1 MDCVISTAGIEMRS
15 YQLVEKEE
23 LNRARNSIYDR
34 DEYTCQICGLN
45 FKEKTDAKKNIDH
58 IIPRSA
64 IAWSHPFNLQLLCE
78 NCNAEKGSD
87 IPTDFLEV
95 IFKNTRKTARWF
107 IDQSPTDD
115 SKEEMWECEN
125 FRHLIRRNNWN
136 IFKFDFERH
145 YEVFALYYKDDYIN
159 SMTGI
164 DLNDPDTGRLLQNTS
179 WDNFLY
185 EIKVAKEEMSDEL
198 FGKLWQTPST
208 SIRIKKHN
216 SKIMQGWLK
225 ALAMKFE
232 IIEENHLASK
242 YRRMA
247 YRLKDVFRGGW

>member
-1 MDCVISTAGIEMRS
+1 
-15 YQLVEKEE
+15 
-23 LNRARNSIYDR
+23 
-34 DEYTCQICGLN
+34 
-45 FKEKTDAKKNIDH
+45 
-58 IIPRSA
+58 
-64 IAWSHPFNLQLLCE
+64 
-78 NCNAEKGSD
+78 
-87 IPTDFLEV
+87 
-95 IFKNTRKTARWF
+95 
-107 IDQSPTDD
+107 
-115 SKEEMWECEN
+115 MWECEN